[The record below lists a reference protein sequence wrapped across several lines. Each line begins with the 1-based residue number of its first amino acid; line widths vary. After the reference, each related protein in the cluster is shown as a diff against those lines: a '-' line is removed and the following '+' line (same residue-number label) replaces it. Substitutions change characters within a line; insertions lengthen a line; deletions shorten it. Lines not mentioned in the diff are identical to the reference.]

1 MTGELG
7 ARPVEALRHHGQK
20 GGCMRRLQLPFLDP
34 GLDRLGDAEPG
45 PEGLRHVH
53 DPEREAGLDG
63 DAAGARSAGG
73 ARSATRVPQDPPDAR
88 DQPLQGRSVELV
100 LAAEAVDHAGLDMAL
115 FGMAPVL
122 GQGEVAHHRA
132 VLVPS
137 LRGSEIHA
145 HTIGVYATWSKRSTV
160 NRVPTGLRPASGCP
174 NRKAK
179 QHQRPP
185 VAATLQMCPQTANSG
200 QSKDIDLV
208 PIEAGTYPLECSH
221 LLHAVIFGMTGETVV
236 E

>member
-1 MTGELG
+1 MAGELG

-20 GGCMRRLQLPFLDP
+20 GGRMRRLQLLFLDP

-63 DAAGARSAGG
+63 DAAGARRAAGVRAAIC
-73 ARSATRVPQDPPDAR
+73 ARQDPADAR
-88 DQPLQGRSVELV
+88 DQPLQGGSVELV
-100 LAAEAVDHAGLDMAL
+100 LATEAMDHAGLDMAL

-137 LRGSEIHA
+137 LRGPEIHA

-160 NRVPTGLRPASGCP
+160 NRVPTCFRPASGYP

-179 QHQRPP
+179 QDQRPP
-185 VAATLQMCPQTANSG
+185 VAAILHMCPQTANSG
-200 QSKDIDLV
+200 LCDIYSITIRRGEQSAD
-208 PIEAGTYPLECSH
+208 C
-221 LLHAVIFGMTGETVV
+221 LLS
-236 E
+236 